1 MRRDYYSELKPEIKI
16 KAKRNLVYVTIFS
29 IIMLFAGLTSAYIV
43 SMGDSFWLKYP
54 LPDAFYIS
62 TAIIILSSIS
72 LQLAIFF
79 IKRGNQLLL
88 KILVSLTFL
97 LGIGFV
103 YFQFQGYKGLMDKGA
118 YAVNNH
124 IIITEGRYG
133 DYYLIKYKGSFID
146 VNGNDYLLNGK
157 KLTQEEMKNLQKFMD
172 QFIGTDKKIPEKI
185 ENYGNDF
192 VLYYNNQPLSLID
205 GKLIGSDGKEIQYV
219 DFIRLKDLAEN
230 IHLGRGDFFMK
241 GEIGKDF
248 NIYFKGKQLEYKD
261 RNLIYEG
268 KKLDKFL
275 QIKAMET
282 ADTAS
287 SYLYI
292 ITFLHLLHVLVTL
305 IYMLR
310 MTIRSFS
317 GKFTSENHL
326 SLSLGAIFWHFLGLL
341 WLYLLLFLLFIH

>member
-1 MRRDYYSELKPEIKI
+1 
-16 KAKRNLVYVTIFS
+16 
-29 IIMLFAGLTSAYIV
+29 
-43 SMGDSFWLKYP
+43 
-54 LPDAFYIS
+54 
-62 TAIIILSSIS
+62 
-72 LQLAIFF
+72 
-79 IKRGNQLLL
+79 
-88 KILVSLTFL
+88 
-97 LGIGFV
+97 
-103 YFQFQGYKGLMDKGA
+103 
-118 YAVNNH
+118 
-124 IIITEGRYG
+124 
-133 DYYLIKYKGSFID
+133 
-146 VNGNDYLLNGK
+146 
-157 KLTQEEMKNLQKFMD
+157 MD